1 MRGTLLEKYGLT
13 HLNVTHVS
21 QQFWCE
27 RQVEL
32 SLEFPREDTPETLA
46 GKDIHKEYLL
56 ELVRETA
63 VETLTADDAAYVLL
77 LNIRNGLEQLMSEGI
92 TRELYV
98 FGRVVGFPIAGIVD
112 ELSLKEGR
120 IILLDHK
127 TRLRPTLPPPP
138 SVRPTE
144 VQVMLYRKLL
154 EDLRNGDY
162 AYEEFISDT
171 GLNENGTISD
181 ELKGQLESEGV
192 AIEHD
197 SVARLA
203 REVFDGFRK
212 LPPLS
217 DFLIVRYIHQATGD
231 HIGDKAIL
239 YDPKFLAH
247 KLAHAGQFWEGQRK
261 ATRAG
266 FREKWKC
273 SYCEYKESLCMA
285 AVNATQNTP

>member
-1 MRGTLLEKYGLT
+1 MRGSLLEKYGLT

-32 SLEFPREDTPETLA
+32 SLVCPRGDTPETLA
-46 GKDIHKEYLL
+46 GQEIHKAYLL
-56 ELVRETA
+56 ELVREA
-63 VETLTADDAAYVLL
+63 SVETLTADDAAYVLL
-77 LNIRNGLEQLMSEGI
+77 LNILNGLEQLMSEGI

-98 FGRVVGFPIAGIVD
+98 FGQAAGFPIAGIID
-112 ELSLKEGR
+112 ELSLNDGH
-120 IILLDHK
+120 IVLLDHK

-138 SVRPTE
+138 SVKPTE

-162 AYEEFISDT
+162 SYGDFIADT
-171 GLNENGTISD
+171 GLNEGGTISD
-181 ELKGQLESEGV
+181 ELRVQLESEGIV
-192 AIEHD
+192 VED
-197 SVARLA
+197 GSVARLA
-203 REVFDGFRK
+203 REVFDAYGK

-217 DFLIVRYIHQATGD
+217 DFLIVRYVHQETGD

-239 YDPKFLAH
+239 YDPRFLAH

-261 ATRAG
+261 AARAG

-273 SYCEYKESLCMA
+273 NYCEYKEGLCMA
-285 AVNATQNTP
+285 RPGAESAP